1 MWYRIFGRNDSP
13 LLPAALLE
21 HLHNLGLAVEAH
33 FRGDDLGWTA
43 ADLRLRPGSPVH
55 VERYLTEADNLRDD
69 LNNWAAILETCDYS
83 PNHITL
89 MERVIQSA
97 QMITLRKPID
107 HANEI
112 GVDRMCLEVC
122 RFLAAKCDGIYQIDA
137 DGWYDADGEMLLK
150 EY

>member
-13 LLPAALLE
+13 LSPAALLE
-21 HLHNLGLAVEAH
+21 HLHRLGLMVEAH

-43 ADLRLRPGSPVH
+43 ADLRLGPGTTVN
-55 VERYLTEADNLRDD
+55 VERYLTQADNLRNDF
-69 LNNWAAILETCDYS
+69 NNWAAILETCDYS
-83 PNHITL
+83 PNNVAL

-97 QMITLRKPID
+97 QMITLHKPIER
-107 HANEI
+107 AEEI
-112 GVDRMCLEVC
+112 SVDRMCLEVC
-122 RFLAAKCDGIYQIDA
+122 RFLAEKCDGIYQIDA